1 MPSALSFLAR
11 SVGASCWNLQVDPK
25 WEIEYR
31 MHTDPI
37 CVRADGGLGNKLR
50 VLLSHRELARD
61 VGRALVVL
69 WKLDPACPARFCDLF
84 EALSGV
90 TIVYSDA
97 VDLRAALHALGV
109 HETSISGAVHCAP
122 AIAGTERETLMYADL
137 RPSALLATEVAS
149 TVASCGT
156 DFIAIHVRRTDLVA
170 QHGIS
175 TPDGEFE
182 LFLDAHAPRPAYVAT
197 DNAATQAHFAEQL
210 GARYRSYATIE
221 AADAPSGAA
230 LGSASRRHTSMS
242 HAAVDVLVAV
252 EATLF
257 KGSRGSSFSELIW
270 HLRHVRGKQHSEDEL
285 YTGRQLRRLRWRR
298 DKAERARERGGKAT
312 RPVSH
317 QTTRETT
324 RGETT
329 RGAKR
334 RDGDGDAATTFE
346 VPRKGAATLTD
357 RANVHPA
364 LISSSSA
371 LIPQLARVR
380 ERLRGSTGW
389 SALAVATTIGVAV
402 VLVAI
407 GIARRRT

>member
-1 MPSALSFLAR
+1 MDT
-11 SVGASCWNLQVDPK
+11 N
-25 WEIEYR
+25 
-31 MHTDPI
+31 PI

-61 VGRALVVL
+61 AGRALVVL

-109 HETSISGAVHCAP
+109 HESSISGAVHCAP

-137 RPSALLATEVAS
+137 RPSALLASEVAS

-156 DFIAIHVRRTDLVA
+156 DYIAIHVRRTDLVA

-197 DNAATQAHFAEQL
+197 DNAATQAHFAGQL

-230 LGSASRRHTSMS
+230 LASASRRHTTIS

-270 HLRHVRGKQHSEDEL
+270 HLRHVRGKQHREDEL

-312 RPVSH
+312 RPASH
-317 QTTRETT
+317 QTNRETT
-324 RGETT
+324 RG
-329 RGAKR
+329 AMR
-334 RDGDGDAATTFE
+334 RDGDGDATTTFE
-346 VPRKGAATLTD
+346 VPPKGPATLPD
-357 RANVHPA
+357 RANDARPA
-364 LISSSSA
+364 LTSSGSA
-371 LIPQLARVR
+371 LIPQLAR

-389 SALAVATTIGVAV
+389 GALAVATTSAIGVAV